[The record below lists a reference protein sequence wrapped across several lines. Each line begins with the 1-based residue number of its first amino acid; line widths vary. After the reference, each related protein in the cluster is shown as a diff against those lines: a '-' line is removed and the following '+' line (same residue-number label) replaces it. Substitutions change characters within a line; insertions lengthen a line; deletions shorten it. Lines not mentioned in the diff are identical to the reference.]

1 MKLRIPTKTLRRLCS
16 KLVSKIIYREYA
28 CEADVQINHIE
39 VEIIDGKIHTH
50 CDVEFEMT
58 KEELKHLIQVIG

>member
-1 MKLRIPTKTLRRLCS
+1 MKLRIPTNTLRKLCS

-28 CEADVQINHIE
+28 CEADVQINN
-39 VEIIDGKIHTH
+39 VEIEFADGKIHTR

-58 KEELKHLIQVIG
+58 KEELKHLITMIG